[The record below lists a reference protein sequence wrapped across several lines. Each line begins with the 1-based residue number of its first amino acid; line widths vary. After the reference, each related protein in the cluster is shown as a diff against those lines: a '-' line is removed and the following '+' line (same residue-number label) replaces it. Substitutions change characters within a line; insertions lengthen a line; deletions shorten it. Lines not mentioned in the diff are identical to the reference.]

1 MLVEGRLAQNTY
13 SPLVGEARAEHQALA
28 LYQRL
33 SNRARL
39 RQVWSVLTG
48 HTHCLLDL
56 NSVQANCAVTN
67 HCHTERQSVP
77 LSQIRGSSSHSRCYD
92 FDADFRPLNPHNRA
106 RWLRLAAARQRGV
119 RLPPVA
125 LIKIDGIYF
134 VKDGHHRIS
143 LARAMG
149 EREIEAEVTVWQIAE
164 LSPR

>member
-1 MLVEGRLAQNTY
+1 MLVEGRLAQHTY
-13 SPLVGEARAEHQALA
+13 HPLDSQAWAARQALA
-28 LYQRL
+28 LYRRL
-33 SNRARL
+33 YCRAWL
-39 RQVWSVLTG
+39 RQVWSALTG
-48 HTHCLLDL
+48 RTHCLLDL
-56 NSVQANCAVTN
+56 ASLQATRTVT
-67 HCHTERQSVP
+67 HHRHAKRQSVP

-92 FDADFRPLNPHNRA
+92 FDADFRPLNPHNQA

-125 LIKIDGIYF
+125 LIKAEGIYF

-164 LSPR
+164 LSPC